1 VRAAIDYNV
10 TFNHLHQN
18 LEGLIT
24 LPGFERLDVFSRA
37 AKWMKNVK
45 EYVETK
51 MASMP
56 LAPMESESDEVTD
69 FGWMPGA
76 EDMTD
81 FFQFLDDA
89 WMSDILPV
97 DAQVSTRAGT

>member
-1 VRAAIDYNV
+1 
-10 TFNHLHQN
+10 
-18 LEGLIT
+18 
-24 LPGFERLDVFSRA
+24 
-37 AKWMKNVK
+37 
-45 EYVETK
+45 
-51 MASMP
+51 MP